1 MGRPL
6 RRHVSNGLIFTALY
20 SIDYPGGISYMVI
33 GNTTSSVFSLKKLSR
48 ITILLL
54 FCLGLAL
61 AGLSPAPSALAAPN
75 DAPLEQGAVCT
86 PGTPVRVLTLSNSFS
101 STCDDCAANNQ
112 TLGFNINFLG
122 NTRGN
127 ITVTSNG
134 FLRFGNPGTNI
145 DYTPFHMSASSFV
158 IMAAAF
164 ADVDLNGGGSVS
176 YGQTTVGGR
185 AAYAVTY
192 NNVGYYNSHGNLR
205 NTFQVVLIDRTD
217 TGAGNF
223 DLEYNYGQIQ
233 WETGDASDGSGGLGG
248 TSMVVGYSAGD
259 GVHYAEFPGSL
270 VNGALLDSNLSTG
283 LIHNSLNST
292 TCGRYIMEMR
302 NGTNPNTPAAVADS
316 YTASR
321 NATLNVA
328 VPGVLENDTDPQSDS
343 LTAVQTSGTAHGSL
357 ALNSDGSFTYTP
369 TTGYSGPDSF
379 QYQATDGY
387 FASNVATV
395 TLTVANDPPVISEEN
410 PVSVSMSEDSS
421 PTAFDLTLHATD
433 ANLDTLTWS
442 LLSAP
447 THGNAHAAGSGD
459 TLSPT
464 YTPDPDFNGSD
475 SFEVQVVDGFGG
487 TDIITVEVTVDP
499 VNDDPV
505 ITEGDATSVT
515 MDEDG
520 DPTAFDL
527 TLNAT
532 DIDNAPAEL
541 SWSISSDP
549 AHGTA
554 GVEAS
559 GGSVSVTYTPNAD
572 YNGLDSFEV
581 QVNDGA
587 GGTDTI
593 TVDVSVDAQPDAPR
607 ITESSPASVN
617 MDEDGNPTAFSLTLH
632 GSDPDGDTFTWS
644 LLSIPSNGTAL
655 ADGTDPALA
664 VSYTPAPDYNGSD
677 SFTIQ
682 LEDSTGRSTSLEVQ
696 VEIQPVNDS
705 PTITE
710 GDSTNVT
717 MDEDGAPT
725 AFNLS
730 LHATDIDN
738 VPAEL
743 GWSISADPAHGTAGV
758 EASGASVSLTYT
770 PDADYNG
777 PDSFEVQVEDGAGG
791 TDTITVEVTLD
802 AVDDNPIITEGDS
815 IPVTMDEDGDP
826 TAFDLTLH
834 ATDIDN
840 LPAELGWS
848 ITGDPAHGAAGV
860 EASGG
865 SVSVTYTPNAD
876 YNGPD
881 SFEVQ
886 VDDGAGGTDT
896 IAVYVTVDPVN
907 DGPVITEGDST
918 NVTMDEDGDPTAFDL
933 TLHAT
938 DLDNVPAEL
947 GWSISADP
955 AHGTAGV
962 EASGASVSLT
972 YTPDADYNGPDSF
985 EVQVDDGSGGTDT
998 ITVEVTL
1005 DAVNDSPVIIEGD
1018 TTTVSMDED
1027 STPTAFALTLHATDA
1042 ELDTLT
1048 WSLSSAPDHGNAAAA
1063 GIGDNLVVAYTPEPD
1078 FAGMDTF
1085 VVQVADPNGGSDAIE
1100 VVVQVAGFNDLPQV
1114 TAGADQ
1120 QAVEGDTVSF
1130 TGSYVD
1136 PDGPGI
1142 PTILWD
1148 FGDSGTA
1155 AGTLAPQHVYQ
1166 DNGTYTVSLT
1176 VTDEGGVPVSSE
1188 LHVTVANA
1196 APQLDPI
1203 PDNQAEVA
1211 QLFMFNVT
1219 FSDPGVADTHFAEI
1233 DWGDG
1238 SLGPADSLSSP
1249 GTFRASH
1256 TYLAEGT
1263 YTVLVTVG
1271 DDDGGESSTQFEV
1284 FVTPPSEPIRFRI
1297 IVPVIMNNSGH

>member
-1 MGRPL
+1 
-6 RRHVSNGLIFTALY
+6 
-20 SIDYPGGISYMVI
+20 MVI

-717 MDEDGAPT
+717 MDEDG
-725 AFNLS
+725 
-730 LHATDIDN
+730 
-738 VPAEL
+738 
-743 GWSISADPAHGTAGV
+743 
-758 EASGASVSLTYT
+758 
-770 PDADYNG
+770 
-777 PDSFEVQVEDGAGG
+777 
-791 TDTITVEVTLD
+791 
-802 AVDDNPIITEGDS
+802 
-815 IPVTMDEDGDP
+815 
-826 TAFDLTLH
+826 
-834 ATDIDN
+834 
-840 LPAELGWS
+840 
-848 ITGDPAHGAAGV
+848 
-860 EASGG
+860 
-865 SVSVTYTPNAD
+865 
-876 YNGPD
+876 
-881 SFEVQ
+881 
-886 VDDGAGGTDT
+886 
-896 IAVYVTVDPVN
+896 
-907 DGPVITEGDST
+907 
-918 NVTMDEDGDPTAFDL
+918 DPTAFDL